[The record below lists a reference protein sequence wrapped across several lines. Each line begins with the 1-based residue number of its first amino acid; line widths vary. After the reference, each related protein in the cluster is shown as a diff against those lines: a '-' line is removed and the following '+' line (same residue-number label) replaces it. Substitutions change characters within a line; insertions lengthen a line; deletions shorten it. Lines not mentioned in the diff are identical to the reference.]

1 MSSKFHVNPDTGVVG
16 QCQAKHKCAF
26 TDSDGNEATHY
37 TNFEDAYVAS
47 EKMLS
52 EQYGD
57 FTVYK
62 PYGSS
67 PEAQL
72 ESKLDKIFESPH
84 VHVKDAEDIRKTP
97 IYLINTE
104 DATSTEITRISS
116 AKGVYTFWDAKGNEV
131 REASSFANVTY
142 SDVPVSEILDQ

>member
-26 TDSDGNEATHY
+26 TDSEGNEATHY
-37 TNFEDAYVAS
+37 TTFEDAYSAS

-57 FTVYK
+57 FTVYRFHGTHEDQVEK
-62 PYGSS
+62 
-67 PEAQL
+67 
-72 ESKLDKIFESPH
+72 KLDKIWSSPH
-84 VHVKDAEDIRKTP
+84 SHVKDAEDIRKTP

-104 DATSTEITRISS
+104 DATATKITRISS
-116 AKGVYTFWDAKGNEV
+116 AKGIYTFWDENSNEV
-131 REASSFANVTY
+131 REASSFASIGY
-142 SDVPVSEILDQ
+142 SDVPLSEILDK

>member
-1 MSSKFHVNPDTGVVG
+1 MSSKFHVNPDTGAVSP
-16 QCQAKHKCAF
+16 CQAKHKCAF
-26 TDSDGNEATHY
+26 TDSEGNEATHY
-37 TNFEDAYVAS
+37 DKFEDAYAAS

-67 PEAQL
+67 PEVEL
-72 ESKLDKIFESPH
+72 ERKLEKILESPH
-84 VHVKDAEDIRKTP
+84 VRIKDAEDIRQTP

-104 DATSTEITRISS
+104 DATATKITRISGT
-116 AKGVYTFWDAKGNEV
+116 KGVYTFWDENSNEV
-131 REASSFANVTY
+131 REARSFDNVTY
-142 SDVPVSEILDQ
+142 SDVPLNEILDK

>member
-26 TDSDGNEATHY
+26 TDAEGNEATHY
-37 TNFEDAYVAS
+37 TDFEEAYSAS

-62 PYGSS
+62 PYGSAAD
-67 PEAQL
+67 EL
-72 ESKLDKIFESPH
+72 EKKLDKIWSSPH
-84 VHVKDAEDIRKTP
+84 AHVKDAEEIRKTP
-97 IYLINTE
+97 IYLIDTE
-104 DATSTEITRISS
+104 EATDTEITRISS
-116 AKGVYTFWDAKGNEV
+116 AKGVYSFWDAKGNEV
-131 REASSFANVTY
+131 RRAGSLDNVAY
-142 SDVPVSEILDQ
+142 SDVPLSEILDK